1 MKKTLL
7 SLAVVGVLASGAV
20 AAQEKTSKFYAGVGF
35 GTVAVPENDEI
46 SFSDADNGFIQLGYK
61 LSESFSIEG
70 QYSKSVKDAKAVYTE
85 EGIDISDVWWSSI
98 LSMNPGATLNEI
110 QNAFPFAVMDV
121 TVNVDASIET
131 SAIYGVYRSSGDLY
145 FKVKAG
151 YLSEKTTLTIS
162 PSAFDFYAE
171 VIGNDPIVFSAAKG
185 DEAFDDFGELPS
197 EKVSEKESDFSAGVG
212 VGYKLTNR
220 FFSEL
225 EYTRL
230 NDDLDFYS
238 LSINYTF

>member
-7 SLAVVGVLASGAV
+7 SLGVLGVFISSAV
-20 AAQEKTSKFYAGVGF
+20 AAQEKPLNFYAGVGY
-35 GTVAVPENDEI
+35 GTVAVPEDDEI

-61 LSESFSIEG
+61 LSENFSIEG
-70 QYSKSVKDAKAVYTE
+70 QYSKSVKDAKATYIE
-85 EGIDISDVWWSSI
+85 EGINVTDEWWESI
-98 LSMNPGATLNEI
+98 LEMNPGTTLNEI
-110 QNAFPFAVMDV
+110 QGVFPYAVIDLA
-121 TVNVDASIET
+121 VNIDASIET

-151 YLSEKTTLTIS
+151 YLSEKTTLTIK

-171 VIGNDPIVFSAAKG
+171 VLGNAPIVFTAAEG
-185 DEAFDDFGELPS
+185 DEEFDDFGQLPV
-197 EKVSEKESDFSAGVG
+197 EKVSDKESDFSGGVG

-225 EYTRL
+225 EYTML
-230 NDDLDFYS
+230 NDDLDMYS
-238 LSINYTF
+238 LSINFAF

>member
-1 MKKTLL
+1 MKKALL
-7 SLAVVGVLASGAV
+7 SLGVVGVLVSGAV
-20 AAQEKTSKFYAGVGF
+20 AAQEKTSNFYAGVGF
-35 GTVAVPENDEI
+35 GTVAVPEDDEI

-85 EGIDISDVWWSSI
+85 EGIDVSGAWWDSI
-98 LSMNPGATLNEI
+98 LSMNPGATLSEI
-110 QNAFPFAVMDV
+110 QNFFPSAVMDLS
-121 TVNVDASIET
+121 VNVDASIET

-145 FKVKAG
+145 FKVRAG
-151 YLSEKTTLTIS
+151 YLSEKTTLTIN

-171 VIGNDPIVFSAAKG
+171 VIGSDPIVFSAAKG
-185 DEAFDDFGELPS
+185 DEGFDDFGELPN
-197 EKVSEKESDFSAGVG
+197 EKFSEKESDFSAGVG

-225 EYTRL
+225 EYTML

-238 LSINYTF
+238 LSINYAF